1 MDPMTLA
8 LLMAGGAAVKGIGSG
23 VANYQNASGMMSDYE
38 KEQMLKLQREQEM
51 GLLGFNTQ
59 EMADV
64 RQQIVNPVNAMAREQ
79 QDLMKATM
87 AGQDAGSGA
96 TFLQAL
102 AANEKAQQVQAAAE
116 DKIQAMNQ
124 NERVREEQLLMGLQ
138 SLQSKQTAAK
148 KAAITEA
155 ITMGIGGAAETAAGA
170 QLQYEMASLPSA
182 STSEADKILQES
194 INEFNTILGSY
205 TGGN

>member
-1 MDPMTLA
+1 
-8 LLMAGGAAVKGIGSG
+8 
-23 VANYQNASGMMSDYE
+23 
-38 KEQMLKLQREQEM
+38 
-51 GLLGFNTQ
+51 
-59 EMADV
+59 
-64 RQQIVNPVNAMAREQ
+64 
-79 QDLMKATM
+79 
-87 AGQDAGSGA
+87 
-96 TFLQAL
+96 
-102 AANEKAQQVQAAAE
+102 
-116 DKIQAMNQ
+116 MNQ